1 MSRRDPQL
9 LVADMLEAAKKILEY
24 TYGLLFD
31 DFMSDSKTIDAVV
44 RNFEIIGEAATRLPP
59 EFKTLHDSIPWRKIS
74 GLRNRLIHDYFG
86 IDYEV
91 VWNIKTTFLP
101 ELIEK
106 LEKIQS

>member
-1 MSRRDPQL
+1 MSSRDPQL
-9 LVADMLEAAKKILEY
+9 LIADMLDAASKILEY
-24 TYGLLFD
+24 TAGFSFD

-44 RNFEIIGEAATRLPP
+44 RNFEVIGEAATRIPP
-59 EFKTLHDSIPWRKIS
+59 DFKALHDNIPWRKIS

-91 VWNIKTTFLP
+91 VWRIKSDFLP

-106 LEKIQS
+106 LESLKS